1 MDLAPGFPVKTK
13 MYSRDIQG
21 VKTDFLFSA
30 YIDRLLLII
39 TQLGAAGTIMTTT
52 SDAAF
57 EAQSP
62 TYTTTVL
69 SGKRDEP
76 LLQLAARRIVENA
89 ASVGCMRP
97 MIICMG
103 FKDHAPQVMKEVV
116 QAVSEDNIWS

>member
-1 MDLAPGFPVKTK
+1 MKTK
-13 MYSRDIQG
+13 LYSKDIQG

-30 YIDRLLLII
+30 YIDQILIFI

-76 LLQLAARRIVENA
+76 LLQLGARRIVENA
-89 ASVGCMRP
+89 ANVGCMRP

-103 FKDHAPQVMKEVV
+103 LKDHAPQVIKDIVHS
-116 QAVSEDNIWS
+116 VSEDNIWS